1 VSLWNILRNGLILHW
16 NPSMPRVLPA
26 LLASCLVVSLSLS
39 VASAQ
44 SAPPKPQKPRS
55 PGEMAAIDLDKNEKR
70 AHCAALAKEQKLHLI
85 KRRNFIRDCMN
96 PH

>member
-1 VSLWNILRNGLILHW
+1 ML
-16 NPSMPRVLPA
+16 RVLPV
-26 LLASCLVVSLSLS
+26 LVASCLVVLLSLS
-39 VASAQ
+39 AALAQ
-44 SAPPKPQKPRS
+44 SAAPKPQKPRS

-70 AHCAALAKEQKLHLI
+70 AHCSALAKEQKLHFL

>member
-1 VSLWNILRNGLILHW
+1 MS
-16 NPSMPRVLPA
+16 RVLPLTLA
-26 LLASCLVVSLSLS
+26 LGLAMSLTVS
-39 VASAQ
+39 AAFAQ
-44 SAPPKPQKPRS
+44 SAAPKPQKPRS

-70 AHCAALAKEQKLHLI
+70 AHCSALAKEQKLHLI

>member
-1 VSLWNILRNGLILHW
+1 MSKAFLPLTALCLAVSLT
-16 NPSMPRVLPA
+16 VVPA
-26 LLASCLVVSLSLS
+26 L
-39 VASAQ
+39 AQ
-44 SAPPKPQKPRS
+44 TAAPKPAKPRS

-70 AHCAALAKEQKLHLI
+70 ARCSGEAKAKKLHFL

>member
-1 VSLWNILRNGLILHW
+1 MFRTTSAVT
-16 NPSMPRVLPA
+16 A
-26 LLASCLVVSLSLS
+26 FCLALSLATS
-39 VASAQ
+39 IAFAQ
-44 SAPPKPQKPRS
+44 TAAPKPAKPRS

-70 AHCAALAKEQKLHLI
+70 ARCSSEAKAKKLHFL

>member
-1 VSLWNILRNGLILHW
+1 MLRI
-16 NPSMPRVLPA
+16 LPA
-26 LLASCLVVSLSLS
+26 LLAPCLAASLTLTT
-39 VASAQ
+39 AYAQ
-44 SAPPKPQKPRS
+44 SAAPKPQKPRS
-55 PGEMAAIDLDKNEKR
+55 PGEMAAVDLDKNEKR

>member
-1 VSLWNILRNGLILHW
+1 
-16 NPSMPRVLPA
+16 MPRILPVLVA
-26 LLASCLVVSLSLS
+26 TCFAASLSLS
-39 VASAQ
+39 LAHAQ
-44 SAPPKPQKPRS
+44 SAAPKPQKPRS

-70 AHCAALAKEQKLHLI
+70 AHCSALAKEQKLHFL

>member
-1 VSLWNILRNGLILHW
+1 LHW
-16 NPSMPRVLPA
+16 NLDMPRILPVLVA
-26 LLASCLVVSLSLS
+26 TCFAASLSLS
-39 VASAQ
+39 LAQ
-44 SAPPKPQKPRS
+44 SAAPKPQKPRS

-70 AHCAALAKEQKLHLI
+70 AHCSALAKEQKLHFL

>member
-1 VSLWNILRNGLILHW
+1 MLRI
-16 NPSMPRVLPA
+16 LPA
-26 LLASCLVVSLSLS
+26 LLAPCLALSLTLT
-39 VASAQ
+39 AAAYAQ
-44 SAPPKPQKPRS
+44 SAAPKPEKPRS
-55 PGEMAAIDLDKNEKR
+55 PGEMAAIDFDKNEKR